1 MCCKT
6 PVRKYMKKSYLALT
20 IIGLVLVLFFV
31 VAPPMLDDDQNPV
44 DAHQPYTISPEAA
57 ELHSSLIVGDWHA
70 DSLLWMRDL
79 TQQYDYGHLD
89 FPRMQQGNMALQ
101 MFTTVTKSPSGQNY
115 DTNETDARDNITSLA
130 LMQRWP
136 IATWTSLAERAL
148 FQADKLHQLAA
159 RSPDDL
165 MLITSTTELETF
177 LQRRESNPK
186 LIGGLLGTEG
196 SHALDGDLANIQ
208 RLFDRGF
215 RMMSLQHF
223 FDNKLGGSLHGTS
236 GAGLTEFGRE
246 AVARMREL
254 EIMID
259 VSHSSEAVVADTLMI
274 SDRPLLVS
282 HTGFQGHCQ
291 SPRNISDE
299 LMLQIAEAGGLIAV
313 GYWDGAI
320 CGNSPAIVAEAIA
333 YGIDLV
339 GEDHVALGSDFDG
352 TVTTSFDGSEM
363 AVVTQHLLNIGLSEE
378 QIRKVMG
385 GNMLRFLQANLPD

>member
-1 MCCKT
+1 
-6 PVRKYMKKSYLALT
+6 
-20 IIGLVLVLFFV
+20 
-31 VAPPMLDDDQNPV
+31 
-44 DAHQPYTISPEAA
+44 
-57 ELHSSLIVGDWHA
+57 
-70 DSLLWMRDL
+70 MRDL

>member
-1 MCCKT
+1 
-6 PVRKYMKKSYLALT
+6 MKKYF
-20 IIGLVLVLFFV
+20 IIFALVLAVSLGLFLTFAPAILDEERNV
-31 VAPPMLDDDQNPV
+31 VVEHQAYEISDQ
-44 DAHQPYTISPEAA
+44 AQQ
-57 ELHSSLIVGDWHA
+57 LHSSLLIGDWHA
-70 DSLLWMRDL
+70 DSLLWMRNL
-79 TQQYDYGHLD
+79 SEQYDYGHLD